1 MVEDPYAVLGV
12 GTDAS
17 AEAVRQAYRS
27 KARTCHPDVTR
38 EPHAAAR
45 FQRLAAAY
53 EILGDP
59 ERRRAYDARRL
70 ARATGAS
77 RDPHR
82 PGPVAVHRAPGPT
95 GAVVSPPRAA
105 DVLAHATAA
114 GPPPTASER
123 AASTD
128 EWRLLSFLGRLAA
141 AVVLLVIVGITVIA
155 LLTAVRDDP
164 PPVPAQFCR
173 TPGGWIDCRK
183 ILDPLT
189 P

>member
-82 PGPVAVHRAPGPT
+82 SGPVAVHRAPGPT

-105 DVLAHATAA
+105 DVWAHATTA
-114 GPPPTASER
+114 GPPPTTGER

-141 AVVLLVIVGITVIA
+141 AAALLVIVGITVIA

-164 PPVPAQFCR
+164 PPAPAQFCR